1 MSQDKRKDRLK
12 EIFESTVES
21 GIKHDGSH
29 ERLEYYNMF
38 CKAAAQDKLY
48 KMMGNNLCMFNCVHE
63 KADAVMMIFYI
74 PINSNDSGA
83 KNVAER
89 VMEVVEGTED
99 CFVTLDFIK
108 SEEVK
113 EDKFIYV
120 TAIKKINQEDSWD
133 K

>member
-1 MSQDKRKDRLK
+1 MSQTTQKDRLK

-21 GIKHDGSH
+21 GIKYDGSY
-29 ERLEYYNMF
+29 ERIEYYNMF
-38 CKAAAQDKLY
+38 CKAAAKEKLY
-48 KMMGNNLCMFNCVHE
+48 KMMGNNLCMFNCVYE
-63 KADAVMMIFYI
+63 KSDAVMMIFYI

-89 VMEVVEGTED
+89 VMEVVEGAED

-120 TAIKKINQEDSWD
+120 TAIKKINQEDS
-133 K
+133 